1 MRSLVSWVVC
11 AAVWIGSATAPASE
25 ARHAV
30 MVSVD
35 GLMPAYYL
43 RADELGLRIPNL
55 RRLMKDGAYG
65 RVTGILPTVTYPS
78 HTTLITGVTPRVHGI
93 QSNTVFDPE
102 GRSSGAWNWYAR
114 SVRVPTLIAVA
125 QARWMTTASVSWP
138 VSVGLGSDFNLPEF
152 WRSGSEHPSDLE
164 LLDQLSTP
172 GLIAAVSQTRGRP
185 FPFPLTDQE
194 RVDTAVY
201 LIRNHRPQL
210 LLLHVAELDNQ
221 QHSHGP
227 LSPEAK
233 AAVEE
238 SDLHLGRVLQALAA
252 VGIAERT
259 LFAVVSDH
267 GFLPVSQ
274 SLKPNVLLREAGLLK
289 LDAKG
294 KPTEWQAYFQTDG
307 GSAALH
313 LKDSRDSATLEKVR
327 TLFAQKAATNGSGI
341 RRVLDAREVEAYG
354 GSAETPLVLSAEAG
368 FSFGSAA
375 DGAYSSPPP
384 YKGTHGHA
392 PDREELQAALVLTA
406 PDLKK
411 AGDLGVVRMTTI
423 ARTFARFLGLDLSS
437 QADSALDL
445 W

>member
-1 MRSLVSWVVC
+1 M
-11 AAVWIGSATAPASE
+11 
-25 ARHAV
+25 
-30 MVSVD
+30 
-35 GLMPAYYL
+35 
-43 RADELGLRIPNL
+43 
-55 RRLMKDGAYG
+55 
-65 RVTGILPTVTYPS
+65 
-78 HTTLITGVTPRVHGI
+78 
-93 QSNTVFDPE
+93 
-102 GRSSGAWNWYAR
+102 
-114 SVRVPTLIAVA
+114 
-125 QARWMTTASVSWP
+125 
-138 VSVGLGSDFNLPEF
+138 SVGLGSDFNLPEF

-194 RVDTAVY
+194 RVDTAIN

-210 LLLHVAELDNQ
+210 LLLHVTELDNE

-238 SDLHLGRVLQALAA
+238 SDAHIGRVLRALADA
-252 VGIAERT
+252 GIAERT
-259 LFAVVSDH
+259 FFAVVSDH

-294 KPTEWQAYFQTDG
+294 KVEEWQTYFQTDG

-313 LKDSRDSATLEKVR
+313 LKDPKDSATLERVR
-327 TLFAQKAATNGSGI
+327 TLFAPKAAANGSGI

-354 GSAETPLVLSAEAG
+354 GGAETPLVLSAEAG
-368 FSFGSAA
+368 FSFVSAA
-375 DGAYSSPPP
+375 DGAYASPPA

-411 AGDLGVVRMTTI
+411 TGDLGVVRMTSI
-423 ARTFARFLGLDLSS
+423 AGTSPAFLASTSRPRPIRRWISGSGPEAPVRARRRC
-437 QADSALDL
+437 SASGPRS
-445 W
+445 